1 MDLQLTTAEAH
12 IVRDALDEFV
22 TLRVDALKRA
32 DGSPGHPQFPAV
44 AANAMR
50 TAGRT
55 ADRVLSR
62 LAHKIELAD
71 GLAKITDDHG
81 DIVRWPV
88 NDLTVAVGSDLNIY
102 IEDHTGRRLIVTD
115 TQRLTQALDSARST
129 VIHES

>member
-12 IVRDALDEFV
+12 VVSDALTEYV
-22 TLRVDALKRA
+22 TLRADALQRA
-32 DGSPGHPQFPAV
+32 DGSPGHPRFPAV

-50 TAGRT
+50 VAGRT
-55 ADRVLSR
+55 ADRVLAR

-71 GLAKITDDHG
+71 GLANTDDQG

-102 IEDHTGRRLIVTD
+102 IEDHAGRRLIVTD
-115 TQRLTQALDSARST
+115 TQRLAQALVGLAT
-129 VIHES
+129 VTH